1 MPHNCLWEPANN
13 VYGRF
18 KVLVRT
24 DGKWV
29 VHDTEAKMMG
39 QAPVFKTEDAAR
51 EAAKKAAG
59 IE

>member
-1 MPHNCLWEPANN
+1 M
-13 VYGRF
+13 YGRF

-29 VHDTEAKMMG
+29 VHDTEAKIIMG